1 LDIQCHF
8 KANQINNFTNMEVD
22 KTLSLKSNYKIPAI
36 FILLCILISCDKYD
50 LVRTNIHDPESKY
63 FVPSPPQL
71 TTTDPTNVTRQS
83 VESGGNIS
91 TDGGATVS
99 VRGVCWSLN
108 HNPTIA
114 DTKTD
119 DGQGSGNFISNLT
132 GLTSSTK
139 YYLRAY
145 ATNSAGTAY
154 GNEVIFTTSS
164 PMKPILTTTNILS
177 VTVNSAKSGGIITS
191 DEGAS
196 VTARGIC
203 WNISGNPTISDN
215 ITTDGTGTGTFTSN
229 LSGLASYSRYFVR
242 AYATNSAG
250 TAYGDQ
256 FSFNTQETD
265 NDGNSYN
272 TVIIGTQ
279 IWIVENLKT
288 TKFNDGTTIPVV
300 SDNVVWNSLTTPGC
314 CWYNNDIV
322 NKPVYGALYNWYT
335 VDPVSNGNKNVCPVG
350 WHIPTDAE
358 WTILTDYLGGEATA
372 GNYLKEAGL
381 SHWLNINAG
390 ATNGSGF
397 TALPGGGRWAPEGFL
412 YLGSKG
418 DWWSSTQL
426 ISLQSNWSREMYTNS
441 AVFRGSSGTTTG
453 FSIRCIRN

>member
-1 LDIQCHF
+1 MDIQCHF

-350 WHIPTDAE
+350 WHRCRVD
-358 WTILTDYLGGEATA
+358 
-372 GNYLKEAGL
+372 
-381 SHWLNINAG
+381 
-390 ATNGSGF
+390 
-397 TALPGGGRWAPEGFL
+397 
-412 YLGSKG
+412 
-418 DWWSSTQL
+418 
-426 ISLQSNWSREMYTNS
+426 NS
-441 AVFRGSSGTTTG
+441 Y
-453 FSIRCIRN
+453 